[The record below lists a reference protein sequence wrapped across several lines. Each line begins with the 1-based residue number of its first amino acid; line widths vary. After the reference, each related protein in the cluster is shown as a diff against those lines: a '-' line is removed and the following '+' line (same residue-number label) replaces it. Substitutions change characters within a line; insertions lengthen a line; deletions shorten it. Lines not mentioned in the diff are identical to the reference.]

1 MHIDCPG
8 CGKSYHI
15 RTAELGPQGRRVACP
30 RCDAIWFVAAD
41 GTPAAAESSADDTQA
56 HNTLAHDAV
65 AEIIVPPTALSPKT
79 PVAAPNQCVSGQRRI
94 PSIVAAVALI
104 AASMACI
111 GLRTEIVRAIPRTA
125 SVYAALGLPVNLRGL
140 ALQNFHAVARAD
152 GPQTML
158 GIEGEIKNLRSRMI
172 NVPAL
177 HLAIRGADGRILYSW
192 VVAAQKARLGAN
204 ETASFRA
211 RLAAPPSEGQSVLV
225 DFVPARETGL
235 AAFWRKATRL

>member
-15 RTAELGPQGRRVACP
+15 RTAELGQHGRRVACP

-41 GTPAAAESSADDTQA
+41 RTPAAAESSADDTQA
-56 HNTLAHDAV
+56 HDAV
-65 AEIIVPPTALSPKT
+65 AEIIVPPTALLPQT
-79 PVAAPNQCVSGQRRI
+79 PVAAPNQSVSGQRRI

-140 ALQNFHAVARAD
+140 ALENFHAVALAD
-152 GPQTML
+152 GPLTVL
-158 GIEGEIKNLRSRMI
+158 GIEGEIKNLRGRMI
-172 NVPAL
+172 SVPAL
-177 HLAIRGADGRILYSW
+177 HLTIRGADGRILYSW

-225 DFVPARETGL
+225 DFVPARDAGL
-235 AAFWRKATRL
+235 AALWRKVTRL